1 MRYDREV
8 SHTMNIISVLF
19 CLLLLLLLSVRHL
32 HYKSFPN
39 SLDWTFNYTWECV
52 QRLHETATQQPCLCG
67 PGLIRDEMVRFWLS
81 QLSSCRQ
88 LMAGNW
94 SKKCSA
100 QCSMQIIPPPPSPL
114 LTSDHASL
122 VVVAWAWVTIWW
134 NLIMITNHSSPTDH
148 FALDFEIM
156 C

>member
-8 SHTMNIISVLF
+8 SHTMNLISVLF

-39 SLDWTFNYTWECV
+39 SLDWTFNYTWDCV
-52 QRLHETATQQPCLCG
+52 QRLHEAATQQPCLCG

-100 QCSMQIIPPPPSPL
+100 QCSMQIIRHLPAPCSLATMPL
-114 LTSDHASL
+114 LSL
-122 VVVAWAWVTIWW
+122 SPEPEWQFDETWSWS
-134 NLIMITNHSSPTDH
+134 LITLLQLIILH
-148 FALDFEIM
+148 LILK
-156 C
+156 